1 MPETLVYARRDGID
15 LLVDVFRP
23 AGKPKAAVILL
34 HGGGW
39 RVGSREMMTELAEAL
54 AGHGFVALPAQYRL
68 LGQAPWPAPIRDVKS
83 AIRWTRR
90 NASTLGIEPHKIAL
104 EGFSAG
110 AHLAL
115 LAAGTKDVRDY
126 SAPEDVDESAAVAG
140 VIAFFPPIEFRVG
153 AAGAPGISEASRL
166 LEGGVNAAEA
176 ERASPI
182 THANAGFPP
191 ACLMHGTDDHVVP
204 HLTSQRMFDRL
215 VAAGVAA
222 DLHLFA
228 GHTHEFSRLPSM
240 LPHVQAIAASF
251 LDRHVAE
258 PDFHVQENLALNPF
272 ASGRR
277 P

>member
-1 MPETLVYARRDGID
+1 
-15 LLVDVFRP
+15 
-23 AGKPKAAVILL
+23 
-34 HGGGW
+34 
-39 RVGSREMMTELAEAL
+39 MMTELAHAL
-54 AGHGFVALPAQYRL
+54 VGHGFVALAARYRL
-68 LGQAPWPAPIRDVKS
+68 LGQAPWPAPVQDVKS
-83 AIRWTRR
+83 AIRWARR
-90 NASTLGIEPHKIAL
+90 NATMLGFEPRKIAL

-115 LAAGTKDVRDY
+115 LAAGTNHVRDY
-126 SAPEDVDESAAVAG
+126 SAVEEADEDARVAG
-140 VIAFFPPIEFRVG
+140 VIAFFPPIEFRIG

-166 LEGGVNAAEA
+166 LEDRVDAAEA
-176 ERASPI
+176 ERASPL

-191 ACLMHGTDDHVVP
+191 TCLMHGTDDHVVS
-204 HLTSQRMFDRL
+204 HVTSQRMADRL
-215 VAAGVAA
+215 AAAGVAV

-240 LPHVQAIAASF
+240 LPHVQSIAASF